1 MPGKG
6 RLFYGDRFE
15 NVNEPI
21 FTGVPT
27 FLKLP
32 LVSSIEELAN
42 LKPDIAIIGEPM
54 DMATTIRPGARYGP
68 RAVRAAS
75 TVPSPPYSHFNI
87 EVGIDPFDEFF
98 VVDSGDAP
106 VIPGDTVS
114 TLKSFE
120 KKVHD
125 ISKLEICPFIIGG
138 DHSVTYANVKG
149 WAEARGYK
157 KIGMIHF
164 DCHADTANEGLCGFE
179 YDHGAHIRRIWDLG
193 ILNGENYT
201 LIGPRGFWPDKKTYE
216 WMRDVGMCWF
226 TSFDVWEMG
235 IHKIATVAL
244 ERALDGT
251 DAVWLTFDVDAMDPS
266 VCPGTGEPEPGGLTA
281 REAIAAIRLIAKNLD
296 VRNFGFD
303 ILEVAPMY
311 DVSDTSSYNG
321 GITSLF
327 ASRMIIEVMC
337 GLAIKHAGWK
347 EGKPIRPNY
356 DMKKILGRD

>member
-6 RLFYGDRFE
+6 RIFYGEHFE
-15 NVNEPI
+15 DVNEPI
-21 FTGVPT
+21 FTGIPT

-32 LVSSIEELAN
+32 YIPSIEELSK

-87 EVGIDPFDEFF
+87 ETGIDPFDEFF
-98 VVDSGDAP
+98 VVDHGDAP
-106 VIPGDTVS
+106 VIPGDVMA

-120 KKVHD
+120 KKVYE
-125 ISKLEICPFIIGG
+125 ISYIGICPFIIGG
-138 DHSVTYANVKG
+138 DHSVTFANIKG

-157 KIGMIHF
+157 KIGLIHF
-164 DCHADTANEGLCGFE
+164 DCHADTAHTGLCGFE

-193 ILNGENYT
+193 ILKGENYT
-201 LIGPRGFWPDKKTYE
+201 LIGPQGFWPDKKTYE
-216 WMRDVGMCWF
+216 WMRDTGMLWF
-226 TSFDVWEMG
+226 TSFDVWEIG
-235 IHKIATVAL
+235 IKKIAEVAV

-251 DAVWLTFDVDAMDPS
+251 DAVWITFDVDAMDPS
-266 VCPGTGEPEPGGLTA
+266 VCPGTGEPEPGGLTS
-281 REAIAAIRLIAKNLD
+281 REAIGLIRMITKNLD
-296 VRNFGFD
+296 IEKFGFD

-311 DVSDTSSYNG
+311 DVSDNNSYNG

-327 ASRMIIEVMC
+327 ASRIILEVMG
-337 GLAIKHAGWK
+337 GLAIKRAGLS
-347 EGKPIRPNY
+347 EGKPVRP
-356 DMKKILGRD
+356 KIEVRNQS